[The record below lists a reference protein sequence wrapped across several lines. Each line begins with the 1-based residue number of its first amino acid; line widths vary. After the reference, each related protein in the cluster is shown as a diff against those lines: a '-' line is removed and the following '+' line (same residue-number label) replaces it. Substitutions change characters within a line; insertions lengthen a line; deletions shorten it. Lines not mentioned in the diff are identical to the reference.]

1 MKTPTVESRIKGSI
15 YGVAVVDALGGPV
28 EFQPRGSFEPVTD
41 YQHNFNFDVPP
52 GTWTDDTSM
61 TLCLARSLI
70 DSCGVFDSQ
79 AAIRNY
85 INWHDHGYL
94 SATDECFDIG
104 TATLKAL
111 KIWQRYFDRF
121 SIITID
127 DLAGREGGQ
136 PEIDK
141 ALKHEKYCGNGSLM
155 RVSPIGLVYFNNM
168 REALYQAAASSDVTH
183 PYPTCAECCTIYTK
197 LIVCAINGASKEDL
211 AAEVAATRFKDRKLE
226 QRLGRYAS
234 LQDWQAKAE
243 RDIDSSGYVIS
254 TLEAALWSFFSTST
268 LEGGALKAVNLG
280 WDADTVGAVYGG
292 LAGAFYG
299 LEAIPS
305 RWIEGL
311 QKREVIEEIVD
322 RLAKLGETT
331 RLNMKS

>member
-1 MKTPTVESRIKGSI
+1 MKTPTVESRVKGTI

-41 YQHNFNFDVPP
+41 YQHNSNFDVPP

-61 TLCLARSLI
+61 TLCLAKSLI

-85 INWHDHGYL
+85 INWRNHGYL

-104 TATLKAL
+104 TATSKAL
-111 KIWQRYFDRF
+111 EY
-121 SIITID
+121 
-127 DLAGREGGQ
+127 GGGGQ
-136 PEIDK
+136 PDIDK
-141 ALKHEKYCGNGSLM
+141 ALKRENCCGNGSLM
-155 RVSPIGLVYFNNM
+155 RVSPIGLVYFDDL
-168 REALYQAAASSDVTH
+168 REALYQAAASSNVTH

-197 LIVCAINGASKEDL
+197 LIVCAMNGASKEGL
-211 AAEVAATRFKDRKLE
+211 AAELAATRFRDRKLE

-243 RDIDSSGYVIS
+243 CDIDSSGYVIS

-268 LEGGALKAVNLG
+268 LEGGALRAVNLG

-311 QKREVIEEIVD
+311 QKREVIEEIAD
-322 RLAKLGETT
+322 DLAKLGETT

>member
-41 YQHNFNFDVPP
+41 YQHNSNFDVPP

-61 TLCLARSLI
+61 TLCLAKSLI
-70 DSCGVFDSQ
+70 DSSGVFDSQ

-104 TATLKAL
+104 TATSKAL
-111 KIWQRYFDRF
+111 EIWRRYFNQF
-121 SIITID
+121 PTIKMD

-141 ALKHEKYCGNGSLM
+141 ALKHKKYCGNGSLM

-168 REALYQAAASSDVTH
+168 TEALYQAAASSNVTH

-197 LIVCAINGASKEDL
+197 LIVCAINGASKKDL
-211 AAEVAATRFKDRKLE
+211 AAELAATRFKDRKLE

-234 LQDWQAKAE
+234 LEDWQAKAE

-254 TLEAALWSFFSTST
+254 TFEAALWSFFSTST
-268 LEGGALKAVNLG
+268 LESGALRAVDLG

-311 QKREVIEEIVD
+311 QKREVIEEIAD

-331 RLNMKS
+331 RRNMKS